1 VKGRCRTVA
10 LGVLAPLAVLAL
22 VAGACSSGTG
32 QGEVR
37 IELRRRFRDGLES
50 GQPVDLG
57 LLVAGDWDRFV
68 VVCPSE
74 PQALVED
81 RLGFGWDEFPGTV
94 GDDEALFVFPG
105 GDEVVTWARVPR
117 ADGDLCAGSG
127 TTYDRDEAVF
137 TVTDDRTAD
146 GEPYLTLAPAA

>member
-1 VKGRCRTVA
+1 
-10 LGVLAPLAVLAL
+10 LAALAL

-74 PQALVED
+74 PQTVVED
-81 RLGFGWDEFPGTV
+81 RLGFDWDGFPGTV
-94 GDDEALFVFPG
+94 AGDDEALFVFPG

-117 ADGDLCAGSG
+117 ADGDLCAGG
-127 TTYDRDEAVF
+127 ETTYDRDEAVF
-137 TVTDDRTAD
+137 TVTDDGPVD
-146 GEPYLTLAPAA
+146 GEPYLVLSPAA